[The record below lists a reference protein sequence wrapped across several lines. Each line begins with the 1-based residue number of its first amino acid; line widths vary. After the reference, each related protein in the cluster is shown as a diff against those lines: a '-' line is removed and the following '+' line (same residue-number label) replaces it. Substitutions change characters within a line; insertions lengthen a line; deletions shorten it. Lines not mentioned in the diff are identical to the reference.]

1 MIVESGT
8 DFFAR
13 HKIQNIGVRP
23 VLEITNYVW
32 WGGSAQCDVD
42 RTSVGLYLLIFY
54 IDCQDVTLNLT
65 FLISKMGIMPASS
78 IFQMII
84 KKTHELVY
92 VLKCDFRMQEL
103 MVISATWVEWSGGGQ
118 RVMSYF
124 SLRGQVVL
132 PEEMACELNSE
143 QNLAMERMEDGYSR
157 PGDQQV
163 QGFPCDTSE
172 QSVNEKPNAAHW

>member
-1 MIVESGT
+1 MGQI
-8 DFFAR
+8 FFAR

-23 VLEITNYVW
+23 KLEITNYVW

-103 MVISATWVEWSGGGQ
+103 MVISATWVEWSGGRAEGH
-118 RVMSYF
+118 
-124 SLRGQVVL
+124 
-132 PEEMACELNSE
+132 ELFLIKGPS
-143 QNLAMERMEDGYSR
+143 G
-157 PGDQQV
+157 P
-163 QGFPCDTSE
+163 P
-172 QSVNEKPNAAHW
+172 